1 MDKVELAKR
10 LASAV
15 HYGQFDK
22 GGAERIY
29 HVLHVGQQ
37 FPAESPHRIVGYL
50 HDALE
55 DSLLLDQNGIYHVFG
70 VEIHNAIMT
79 ITRMRGE
86 TYFRYIDRVKLNDI
100 ALLVK
105 IEDLKHNMD
114 RARWPGMTDSYYERE
129 LKALKIL
136 EEERQRRMVENP

>member
-22 GGAERIY
+22 GGVERIY

-55 DSLLLDQNGIYHVFG
+55 DSPLLDHNGLYHVFG
-70 VEIHNAIMT
+70 IEIYTAILV
-79 ITRMRGE
+79 ITRLGGE
-86 TYFRYIDRVKLNDI
+86 QYFHYIDRVKLNNI

-114 RARWPGMTDSYYERE
+114 RARWPDMPQSYYERE
-129 LKALKIL
+129 MRALKIL